1 MVNDVI
7 GDLITFPA
15 NIIAH
20 QTNFDGIMGG
30 GVAYYIAN
38 TLLSSYSYDEY
49 RCLCARRK
57 RSLLGKVQFLPTVDV
72 DRHMKATRF
81 VANMFCQDNRIQP
94 DGGITRYDCMERCL
108 KRIERAASKN
118 GFSVAVPGN
127 VGCGIAGGNWE
138 RVRPIIES
146 VFMDST
152 VPCTIVW
159 RETGR

>member
-20 QTNFDGIMGG
+20 QTNFNGIMGG

-38 TLLSSYSYDEY
+38 TLLSSQAYNEY
-49 RCLCARRK
+49 QSLCARHK
-57 RSLLGKVQFLPTVDV
+57 RFLLGKVQFLPSADA
-72 DRHMKATRF
+72 DKYEKATRL
-81 VANMFCQDNRIQP
+81 VANMFCQDEWVQP
-94 DGGITRYDCMERCL
+94 DGGITRYDCMEKCL
-108 KRIERAASKN
+108 KRIERFASKN
-118 GFSVAVPGN
+118 GFSVAIPGN
-127 VGCGIAGGNWE
+127 VGCGIAGGNWG

-159 RETGR
+159 KEIGR

>member
-1 MVNDVI
+1 MVNDVT

-15 NIIAH
+15 NSIAH

-38 TLLSSYSYDEY
+38 TLLSSRSYNEY
-49 RCLCARRK
+49 DSLCARQK
-57 RSLLGKVQFLPTVDV
+57 RSLLGKAQFLPTVDV
-72 DRHMKATRF
+72 ERNMKATRI

-94 DGGITRYDCMERCL
+94 DGGITRYDCMEQCL
-108 KRIERAASKN
+108 KRIERFASNK
-118 GFSVAVPGN
+118 GFSVAVPGS
-127 VGCGIAGGNWE
+127 VGCGIAGGNWD

-159 RETGR
+159 REIK